1 MQKMNSFSEVT
12 PIEKVKAFFKASL
25 GTTGDE
31 VDDYDTLWSEELEDG
46 RWVTYRVG
54 LLGTVVK
61 QIRVYDD
68 QFDNE
73 VLVWSNYNELVN
85 KIFTSEFFADKT
97 LAMRDGSVNYEK
109 VMQLN
114 LGDTCI
120 TDDLKDFIKT
130 RYESRRRACSGCGRP
145 EPGIYKSKRH
155 LIKVLDAC
163 TDALTY
169 TVASGLETNAEV
181 FCLPLDEFYQNYE
194 KIDLKESV
202 VECIEGLLS
211 EFFGSKEPIP
221 IKQIEG
227 GFAYASTELSIVFK
241 GVGCYFVPYEVD
253 GENDYGCIF
262 DLPIAIEY
270 CEVTEYYFDWLE
282 GYCEELFEIASIAT
296 EECDE
301 ILILK
306 EQFKKKLKDLRKCL
320 EKHSLRLG
328 V

>member
-1 MQKMNSFSEVT
+1 MQKVNSFSEGT

-31 VDDYDTLWSEELEDG
+31 FDDYDTLWSGELEDG
-46 RWVTYRVG
+46 HRVIYRVDP
-54 LLGTVVK
+54 LGTVVK
-61 QIRVYDD
+61 QIELCGDPV
-68 QFDNE
+68 DNE
-73 VLVWSNYNELVN
+73 VLVWSNYSELVN
-85 KIFTSEFFADKT
+85 KIFTSEFFADET
-97 LAMRDGSVNYEK
+97 LVMHDGSVNYEK
-109 VMQLN
+109 VMQLD

-130 RYESRRRACSGCGRP
+130 RYESRKRACSGCGRP
-145 EPGIYKSKRH
+145 ELGIYKSERH

-169 TVASGLETNAEV
+169 TVASRLETDAEV
-181 FCLPLDEFYQNYE
+181 FYLPLDEFYQNYE
-194 KIDLKESV
+194 RIDLKENV

-221 IKQIEG
+221 IKQVDD
-227 GFAYASTELSIVFK
+227 GFVYASTELSIVFK
-241 GVGCYFVPYEVD
+241 GIGCYFVPYEVD
-253 GENDYGCIF
+253 GEDDYGCIF

-270 CEVTEYYFDWLE
+270 CEVTEDHFDWLE

-306 EQFKKKLKDLRKCL
+306 EQLNEKVDSLRECL
-320 EKHSLRLG
+320 GKHSLGLE

>member
-25 GTTGDE
+25 ETTGDE

-46 RWVTYRVG
+46 RWVTYRVD

-85 KIFTSEFFADKT
+85 KIFTSEFFADET
-97 LAMRDGSVNYEK
+97 LVMHDGSVNYEK

-145 EPGIYKSKRH
+145 EPGIYKSKHH

-169 TVASGLETNAEV
+169 TVASGLETDAEV

-202 VECIEGLLS
+202 VECVEGLLS
-211 EFFGSKEPIP
+211 EFFGSKEPIL
-221 IKQIEG
+221 IKQVDD

-241 GVGCYFVPYEVD
+241 GIGCYFVPYEVD
-253 GENDYGCIF
+253 GEDDYGCIF
-262 DLPIAIEY
+262 DLPIATEY

-306 EQFKKKLKDLRKCL
+306 EQFKKKFKDLRKRL

>member
-1 MQKMNSFSEVT
+1 MQEMNSFSEVT
-12 PIEKVKAFFKASL
+12 PIEKVKAFFKESIETA
-25 GTTGDE
+25 GDE
-31 VDDYDTLWSEELEDG
+31 VEDYDTLWGEELEDG
-46 RWVTYRVG
+46 HWVTYRVDSS
-54 LLGTVVK
+54 GTVVK
-61 QIRVYDD
+61 QIELCGD
-68 QFDNE
+68 QVDNE
-73 VLVWSNYNELVN
+73 VLVWSNYSELVN
-85 KIFTSEFFADKT
+85 KIFTSEFFVDQT
-97 LAMRDGSVNYEK
+97 LTMRNGSVNYEK

-114 LGDTCI
+114 LEDTCI
-120 TDDLKDFIKT
+120 TDDLKDFVKT
-130 RYESRRRACSGCGRP
+130 RYESRRRACNGCGRP

-155 LIKVLDAC
+155 LIRVLDAC

-169 TVASGLETNAEV
+169 TTASGLEKDAEV

-194 KIDLKESV
+194 KADLRESV

-221 IKQIEG
+221 IKQVEG

-241 GVGCYFVPYEVD
+241 GAGCYFVPYEVD
-253 GENDYGCIF
+253 GEDDYGCIF
-262 DLPIAIEY
+262 DLPIATEY
-270 CEVTEYYFDWLE
+270 CEVTEYHLDWLE

-306 EQFKKKLKDLRKCL
+306 EQFKKKFKDLRKRL
-320 EKHSLRLG
+320 EKHSLRLE

>member
-12 PIEKVKAFFKASL
+12 PIEKVKAFFKESL

-31 VDDYDTLWSEELEDG
+31 VDDYDTLWSGELEDG
-46 RWVTYRVG
+46 RRVTYRVDP
-54 LLGTVVK
+54 LGTVVK
-61 QIRVYDD
+61 QIEVYDD
-68 QFDNE
+68 EFDNE
-73 VLVWSNYNELVN
+73 VLVWSNHNELVN
-85 KIFTSEFFADKT
+85 KIFTSEFFDDKT
-97 LAMRDGSVNYEK
+97 LVMRNGCVNYEK

-114 LGDTCI
+114 LRDTCI

-130 RYESRRRACSGCGRP
+130 RYEGRRRACNGCGRP

-163 TDALTY
+163 TDARTY
-169 TVASGLETNAEV
+169 TVASRLETDAEV

-221 IKQIEG
+221 IKQVDDS
-227 GFAYASTELSIVFK
+227 FAYASTELSIVFD

-253 GENDYGCIF
+253 GEDDYGCIF

-270 CEVTEYYFDWLE
+270 CEVTEDHFDWLE

-320 EKHSLRLG
+320 EKTLS
-328 V
+328 